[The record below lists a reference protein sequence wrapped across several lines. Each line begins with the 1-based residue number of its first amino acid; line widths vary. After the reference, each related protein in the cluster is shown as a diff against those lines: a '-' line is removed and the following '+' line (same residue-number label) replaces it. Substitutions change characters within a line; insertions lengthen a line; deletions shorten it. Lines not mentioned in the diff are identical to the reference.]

1 MAIVFVIDLPTW
13 LVATAG
19 ACALAVLVWQ
29 GRAQAA
35 RRDSEGA
42 PDAVDEGAPDAVD
55 EWYVVAEGAPDAV
68 DEAAPV
74 VGEGAPEVA
83 PAVGEGT
90 PENGARPD
98 LVELAQMQSVGV
110 GAMPVAWHPPAAPV
124 ADTTPA
130 LYYYTPNGLRVHTT
144 HTCWGLRNA
153 KAIFVSPTCELRGKT
168 RCNVCFLR

>member
-1 MAIVFVIDLPTW
+1 MAIVLVIDLPTW

-74 VGEGAPEVA
+74 VGEGMPEDVA
-83 PAVGEGT
+83 E
-90 PENGARPD
+90 
-98 LVELAQMQSVGV
+98 
-110 GAMPVAWHPPAAPV
+110 AAPV
-124 ADTTPA
+124 AND
-130 LYYYTPNGLRVHTT
+130 
-144 HTCWGLRNA
+144 
-153 KAIFVSPTCELRGKT
+153 RGQCT
-168 RCNVCFLR
+168 NCTQVCK

>member
-1 MAIVFVIDLPTW
+1 MAIVLVIDLPTW

-74 VGEGAPEVA
+74 ATPVAGAPA
-83 PAVGEGT
+83 AG
-90 PENGARPD
+90 GARPD

>member
-1 MAIVFVIDLPTW
+1 MAIVLVIDLPTW

-42 PDAVDEGAPDAVD
+42 PDAIDEVAPDAVD

-74 VGEGAPEVA
+74 VSEGAPDDVADVA
-83 PAVGEGT
+83 PVVGEWA
-90 PENGARPD
+90 PENA
-98 LVELAQMQSVGV
+98 A
-110 GAMPVAWHPPAAPV
+110 AAAPAPV
-124 ADTTPA
+124 PDTTPA
-130 LYYYTPNGLRVHTT
+130 QYYYTPNGRRVHTRC
-144 HTCWGLRNA
+144 TCWGLRNA
-153 KAIFVSPTCELRGKT
+153 EAIVVSPTHELSGKT
-168 RCNVCFLR
+168 KCHVCFLG

>member
-1 MAIVFVIDLPTW
+1 MAIVVVIDLPTW

-74 VGEGAPEVA
+74 ATPVAGAPVA
-83 PAVGEGT
+83 G
-90 PENGARPD
+90 GARPD